1 MVRWLWVA
9 VFALVALRVAPA
21 RADDVTTEAPRVVAP
36 PPRTL
41 GHVQIEGGPLLANWS
56 NGSWREGGVG
66 AGGVVTLGFGPV
78 RIGPTLDG
86 ASGARLG
93 VGGAGGVQ
101 LWYRALGLRLSA
113 IGGMHHYW
121 DVGANRSLHGAP
133 VTVPYLGGEVAL
145 AWSGS
150 ALRVDT
156 NGRGYIALVCDVRRD
171 TAETSREL
179 SSLTNTRSSDWM
191 RIGGA
196 TEVGV
201 SLRLG
206 ADFGVL

>member
-1 MVRWLWVA
+1 MVRWSLVA
-9 VFALVALRVAPA
+9 VFAFVALRVAPA
-21 RADDVTTEAPRVVAP
+21 RADDVTTEAARVVAP
-36 PPRTL
+36 PLRTL
-41 GHVQIEGGPLLANWS
+41 GHVQIEGGPLLATWS
-56 NGSWREGGVG
+56 NGSWGEGGVG
-66 AGGVVTLGFGPV
+66 AGGAATLGFGPV

-101 LWYRALGLRLSA
+101 LWYRAFGLRIFA

-133 VTVPYLGGEVAL
+133 VTVPYVGGEVAL
-145 AWSGS
+145 AWSGN

-156 NGRGYIALVCDVRRD
+156 NGRGYIAIVCDVRRD
-171 TAETSREL
+171 TAETTREL
-179 SSLTNTRSSDWM
+179 SSLANTRSSDWM

-196 TEVGV
+196 TDVGV

-206 ADFGVL
+206 ADFGVF